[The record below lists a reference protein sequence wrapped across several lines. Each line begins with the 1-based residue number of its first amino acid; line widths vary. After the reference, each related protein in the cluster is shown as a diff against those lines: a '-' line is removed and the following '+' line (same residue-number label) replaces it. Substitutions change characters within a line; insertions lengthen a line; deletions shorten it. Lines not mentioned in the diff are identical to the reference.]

1 MPPNL
6 VSATLRRGL
15 FTRVVGKRILFFQE
29 ISSTMDEAARQA
41 QAGADEGLVVVAE
54 VQTAGRGR
62 LGRSWV
68 SSPGNLYFSVLFRPP
83 LPALPMISIL
93 AGVAVVRSIKAC
105 TGADPRIKWP
115 NDVMLHGKK
124 VGGILVE
131 TAVQGDQVAHAVLG
145 IGINVDLDLDALGD
159 IRDFTTNL
167 SLAVNAAVSREALL
181 RQLLHD
187 LDALYHQAVQGVSVL
202 PEWRPLL
209 DTLGRR
215 VQTYGRA
222 PYNTGVAEDVDDL
235 GNLLLRLDDGSL
247 LTLTAG
253 DVSLTDHQDPTPN
266 PGPTN
271 PKPSDPEATRP

>member
-15 FTRVVGKRILFFQE
+15 FTRVVGKRVLFFQE

-62 LGRSWV
+62 MGRGWV
-68 SSPGNLYFSVLFRPP
+68 SSSGNLYFSVLFRPP
-83 LPALPMISIL
+83 MPVLGMISIL
-93 AGVAVVRSIKAC
+93 AGVAVVRAIRTC

-115 NDVMLHGKK
+115 NDVMLQGKK
-124 VGGILVE
+124 VAGILVE
-131 TAVQGDQVAHAVLG
+131 TAVQGDRVDYAVLG
-145 IGINVDLDLDALGD
+145 IGINVDLDLDALSD
-159 IRDFTTNL
+159 IREFTTNL
-167 SLAVNAAVSREALL
+167 NVALDGAVSREDLL

-187 LDALYHQAVQGVSVL
+187 LDALYHQAVQGLPVL

-209 DTLGRR
+209 DTLGQR
-215 VQTYGRA
+215 VQTYGRT
-222 PYNTGVAEDVDDL
+222 PSHTGVAEDIDEL

-253 DVSLTDHQDPTPN
+253 DISLTDHQNPIPN
-266 PGPTN
+266 P
-271 PKPSDPEATRP
+271 RPISQ